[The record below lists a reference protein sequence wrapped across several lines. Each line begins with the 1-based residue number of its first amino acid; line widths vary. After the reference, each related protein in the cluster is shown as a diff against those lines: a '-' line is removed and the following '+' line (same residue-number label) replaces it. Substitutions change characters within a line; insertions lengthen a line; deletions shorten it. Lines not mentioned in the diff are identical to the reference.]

1 LYSNQKKHVMKTK
14 SIIALMTLITLLIV
28 SCSKNDDTDKQ
39 LITKTL
45 TLSETTYK
53 GCFTDNPMDSGKN
66 SLSQS
71 GDSLYYTIANDTLLL
86 HLIVNYNCCGS
97 LNDSVAIEDENVR
110 IYIRD
115 TCTEN
120 CICYC
125 MCDFE
130 FEYAFINFAGSNHHF
145 YVYLQGYEQDT
156 FTLWGDLEYR
166 E

>member
-1 LYSNQKKHVMKTK
+1 MFSNQKKQAMKTK
-14 SIIALMTLITLLIV
+14 VIIALMTLISLLIV
-28 SCSKNDDTDKQ
+28 SCSKNDDADNHNIPNT
-39 LITKTL
+39 I
-45 TLSETTYK
+45 TLSKTAYK
-53 GCFTDNPMDSGKN
+53 GCFTDNPAGSGKN

-97 LNDSVAIEDENVR
+97 LHDSIVYEAENVN

-120 CICYC
+120 CLCYC

-130 FEYAFINFAGSNHHF
+130 FEYTFVNFAGNNPHF

-156 FTLWGDLEYR
+156 YTLWGDLEYR